1 MNWYKIDDVA
11 KITGL
16 TKRALRYYE
25 EIGLIPPPERSDGK
39 IRLYT
44 DHDIEQIRRVLIA
57 KEVLGFSLQELQ
69 QFLHLKKM
77 IEQNHTE
84 DSRLRPRE
92 LKEIENHLT
101 EQIHMLHV
109 KIERMQKFT
118 QELAELRQKIKTQ
131 LNQIVKEDE

>member
-25 EIGLIPPPERSDGK
+25 EIGLIQPPERSDGK

-84 DSRLRPRE
+84 DSRLRPGE

>member
-16 TKRALRYYE
+16 TKRTLRYYE

-44 DHDIEQIRRVLIA
+44 DEDIEQIRRVLIA

-84 DSRLRPRE
+84 YGSFGPEE
-92 LKEIENHLT
+92 LLEIKKHLSG
-101 EQIHMLHV
+101 QIHMLHA

-118 QELAELRQKIKTQ
+118 QELTELQQKIKVQ
-131 LNQIVKEDE
+131 LNQFAKEDE

>member
-84 DSRLRPRE
+84 DSRLRPGE